1 MSNPQTLTQSACAL
15 LSRRYVLVPGSDLSG
30 PTVHWVQTIF
40 LAASVVA
47 GVICVSDLLLSTARF
62 VQSLRRKRPAE
73 RDVLG
78 RRWLPVPEL
87 GFGMFAFCCP
97 GLVTLGLTHQ
107 GDHLPTKQILLA
119 ALVFGYAGAV
129 LSRVVRTP
137 GPGGRRFRLRAGLL
151 LGLPAL
157 FGLAFGLFGVAV

>member
-1 MSNPQTLTQSACAL
+1 METIFRAAL
-15 LSRRYVLVPGSDLSG
+15 IVAAVLCLSDLI
-30 PTVHWVQTIF
+30 V
-40 LAASVVA
+40 
-47 GVICVSDLLLSTARF
+47 STARF

-87 GFGMFAFCCP
+87 GFGMVAFCCP
-97 GLVTLGLTHQ
+97 GLVALGLTHH
-107 GDHLPTKQILLA
+107 DATNLPTRQILLA

-137 GPGGRRFRLRAGLL
+137 GPGGRRFKLRAGLL
-151 LGLPAL
+151 LGLPAV
-157 FGLAFGLFGVAV
+157 FGLVFGLSGIAA

>member
-1 MSNPQTLTQSACAL
+1 M
-15 LSRRYVLVPGSDLSG
+15 
-30 PTVHWVQTIF
+30 QTIF
-40 LAASVVA
+40 GAGYQVALIVAALL
-47 GVICVSDLLLSTARF
+47 CLSDLLLSTARF
-62 VQSLRRKRPAE
+62 VQSLRRERPAE

-97 GLVTLGLTHQ
+97 GLVTLGLTHH
-107 GDHLPTKQILLA
+107 DADNLPTRQILLA

-137 GPGGRRFRLRAGLL
+137 GPGGRRFKLRAGLL
-151 LGLPAL
+151 LGLPAV
-157 FGLAFGLFGVAV
+157 FGLVFGLSGIAV

>member
-1 MSNPQTLTQSACAL
+1 
-15 LSRRYVLVPGSDLSG
+15 
-30 PTVHWVQTIF
+30 VQTVF
-40 LAASVVA
+40 RAALIVA
-47 GVICVSDLLLSTARF
+47 AILCAGDLIVSTARF
-62 VQSLRRKRPAE
+62 VQSIRGRRPAE

-87 GFGMFAFCCP
+87 GFGMCAFCCT
-97 GLVTLGLTHQ
+97 GLVTLGLTHHNAN
-107 GDHLPTKQILLA
+107 DLPTKQILLA

-157 FGLAFGLFGVAV
+157 FGLVFGLSGVAV

>member
-1 MSNPQTLTQSACAL
+1 MS
-15 LSRRYVLVPGSDLSG
+15 V
-30 PTVHWVQTIF
+30 VQTIF
-40 LAASVVA
+40 GAGYQVALIVAAA
-47 GVICVSDLLLSTARF
+47 LCASDLLLSTARF
-62 VQSLRRKRPAE
+62 VQTLRRKRTAE
-73 RDVLG
+73 QDVLG

-97 GLVTLGLTHQ
+97 GLVTLGLTHHNA
-107 GDHLPTKQILLA
+107 DDLPTKEILLA

-151 LGLPAL
+151 LGLPAV
-157 FGLAFGLFGVAV
+157 FGLVFGLSGVAV

>member
-1 MSNPQTLTQSACAL
+1 
-15 LSRRYVLVPGSDLSG
+15 
-30 PTVHWVQTIF
+30 VQTIF
-40 LAASVVA
+40 GAGYHAALIVA
-47 GVICVSDLLLSTARF
+47 AILCAADLLLSTARF
-62 VQSLRRKRPAE
+62 VQSIRGRRPAE

-87 GFGMFAFCCP
+87 GFGMCAFCCT
-97 GLVTLGLTHQ
+97 GLVTLALTHHNA
-107 GDHLPTKQILLA
+107 DDLPTKQILLA

-157 FGLAFGLFGVAV
+157 FGLVFGLSGVAL

>member
-1 MSNPQTLTQSACAL
+1 
-15 LSRRYVLVPGSDLSG
+15 
-30 PTVHWVQTIF
+30 VQTIF
-40 LAASVVA
+40 RAALLVA
-47 GVICVSDLLLSTARF
+47 AILCVSDLLISTARF
-62 VQSLRRKRPAE
+62 VQSVRGRRAAE

-78 RRWLPVPEL
+78 RRWLPIPEL

-97 GLVTLGLTHQ
+97 GLVALGLTSN
-107 GDHLPTKQILLA
+107 GEELPTKQILLA

-157 FGLAFGLFGVAV
+157 FGLVFGLSGVAV

>member
-1 MSNPQTLTQSACAL
+1 M
-15 LSRRYVLVPGSDLSG
+15 
-30 PTVHWVQTIF
+30 QTIF
-40 LAASVVA
+40 RAALIVA
-47 GVICVSDLLLSTARF
+47 AVLCAADLLVSTARF

-87 GFGMFAFCCP
+87 GFGMCAFSCT
-97 GLVTLGLTHQ
+97 GLVTLALTHNS
-107 GDHLPTKQILLA
+107 DELPTRQILLA

-129 LSRVVRTP
+129 LSRIVRTP

-157 FGLAFGLFGVAV
+157 FGLVFGLWGVAV

>member
-1 MSNPQTLTQSACAL
+1 M
-15 LSRRYVLVPGSDLSG
+15 
-30 PTVHWVQTIF
+30 QTIF
-40 LAASVVA
+40 GAGYQVALIVAALL
-47 GVICVSDLLLSTARF
+47 CLSDLLLSTARF
-62 VQSLRRKRPAE
+62 VQSVRKKRPAE

-78 RRWLPVPEL
+78 RRWLP
-87 GFGMFAFCCP
+87 
-97 GLVTLGLTHQ
+97 
-107 GDHLPTKQILLA
+107 QILLA

-157 FGLAFGLFGVAV
+157 FGLVFGLSAF

>member
-1 MSNPQTLTQSACAL
+1 VC
-15 LSRRYVLVPGSDLSG
+15 R
-30 PTVHWVQTIF
+30 VQTIF
-40 LAASVVA
+40 RVALVVA
-47 GVICVSDLLLSTARF
+47 AILCVSDLLLSTGRF
-62 VQSLRRKRPAE
+62 VQSIRGKRPAE

-87 GFGMFAFCCP
+87 GFGMCAFCCT
-97 GLVTLGLTHQ
+97 GLVTLGLTHP
-107 GDHLPTKQILLA
+107 DADNLPTHQILLA

-137 GPGGRRFRLRAGLL
+137 GPGGRRFRLRAALL

-157 FGLAFGLFGVAV
+157 FGLVFGLSGVAV

>member
-1 MSNPQTLTQSACAL
+1 
-15 LSRRYVLVPGSDLSG
+15 
-30 PTVHWVQTIF
+30 VQTVF
-40 LAASVVA
+40 RAALIVA
-47 GVICVSDLLLSTARF
+47 AILCAGDLILGTARF
-62 VQSLRRKRPAE
+62 VQSIRGKRPAE

-87 GFGMFAFCCP
+87 GFGMCAFCCT
-97 GLVTLGLTHQ
+97 GLVTLGLTHH
-107 GDHLPTKQILLA
+107 DADLPTKQILLA

-151 LGLPAL
+151 LGLPAV
-157 FGLAFGLFGVAV
+157 FGLLFALSGVAV

>member
-1 MSNPQTLTQSACAL
+1 
-15 LSRRYVLVPGSDLSG
+15 
-30 PTVHWVQTIF
+30 VQTIF
-40 LAASVVA
+40 GTGYHVALVAAAILCVGDLVV
-47 GVICVSDLLLSTARF
+47 STARF
-62 VQSLRRKRPAE
+62 VQSLRQQRPAE

-87 GFGMFAFCCP
+87 GFGMCAFCCP
-97 GLVTLGLTHQ
+97 GLVALGLTHH
-107 GDHLPTKQILLA
+107 DATNLPTREILFA

-137 GPGGRRFRLRAGLL
+137 GPGGRRFTLRAGLL

-157 FGLAFGLFGVAV
+157 FGLLFGLSGVAV

>member
-1 MSNPQTLTQSACAL
+1 M
-15 LSRRYVLVPGSDLSG
+15 
-30 PTVHWVQTIF
+30 QTIF
-40 LAASVVA
+40 HAALIIAAVL
-47 GVICVSDLLLSTARF
+47 CLSDLIVSTARF
-62 VQSLRRKRPAE
+62 IQSLRRKRPAE

-87 GFGMFAFCCP
+87 GFGMCAFCCP
-97 GLVTLGLTHQ
+97 GLVTLGLTHH
-107 GDHLPTKQILLA
+107 DADSLPTTQILLA

-129 LSRVVRTP
+129 LSRIVRTP

-157 FGLAFGLFGVAV
+157 FGLVFGLSGVV